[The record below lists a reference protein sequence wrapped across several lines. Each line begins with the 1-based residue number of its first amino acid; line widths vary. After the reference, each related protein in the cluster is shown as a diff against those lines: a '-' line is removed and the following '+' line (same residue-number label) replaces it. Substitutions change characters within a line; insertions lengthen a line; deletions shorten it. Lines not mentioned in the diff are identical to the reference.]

1 MNVKD
6 KRSSYRLHIC
16 ITIAVMLFIFV
27 HSAMPG
33 HISGAESNIIVQFI
47 AGITGWNEEILRVVV
62 RKAAHF
68 TEFLVLGICL
78 SVNMRDLRE
87 KNISDGTAAA
97 DAPAAAYRFAAWFIG
112 TVYAMTDEFHQLFVQ
127 DRVCSVTDMCIDSA
141 GVVCGVLIYCAF
153 MRSASKRTRK
163 TRS

>member
-1 MNVKD
+1 MQQPNRY
-6 KRSSYRLHIC
+6 RSHIY
-16 ITIAVMLFIFV
+16 ITAAVMLFIFV

-33 HISGAESNIIVQFI
+33 HVSGAESNIIVQFI

-68 TEFLVLGICL
+68 TEFLVLGMCL

-97 DAPAAAYRFAAWFIG
+97 DAPAAAYRFAAWFTG

-141 GVVCGVLIYCAF
+141 GVACGVLIYFAVE
-153 MRSASKRTRK
+153 RHRRK
-163 TRS
+163 KQ